1 MNLQKGYRWLPPI
14 FTVGKYFEREG
25 KLVLPLAVRV
35 HHAVCD
41 GYHVAMFLQDLQRR
55 MDTF

>member
-1 MNLQKGYRWLPPI
+1 MKGEKCGY
-14 FTVGKYFEREG
+14 KEG

>member
-1 MNLQKGYRWLPPI
+1 MQNNFLGGFVCERRKCGY
-14 FTVGKYFEREG
+14 KEG